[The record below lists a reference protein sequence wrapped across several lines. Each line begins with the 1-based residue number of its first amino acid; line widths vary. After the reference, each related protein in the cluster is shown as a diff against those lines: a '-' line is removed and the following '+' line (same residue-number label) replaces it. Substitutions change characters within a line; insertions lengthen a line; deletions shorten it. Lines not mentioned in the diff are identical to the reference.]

1 MSDFKIDADKKGE
14 TLYVE
19 HDNLLGDV
27 KKRPDV
33 KNLIKIKGFPASVE
47 VSFAKPIDNP
57 KKLFGAAEKAAVE
70 FEKKVLET
78 FESLVADVTQ
88 LQDDEKK
95 KGDAKAADKADK
107 RMKQATKDLKSL
119 AGEFG
124 SKIRKA
130 VERELKA
137 LKEKD
142 GKAVTASRTIFRG
155 MELADDAFQGSVSD
169 DDDDDLDP
177 SVAGYTK
184 ALVKIA
190 GDTEGLTKDET
201 KLRAALIDALV
212 GASGQIAKSAGKGTV
227 DLEEYAKANPKVAKS
242 VAAAAEDYADVADK
256 ILKLFKK
263 VDKPLEGLIKQ
274 SNKDDK
280 LGDNKP
286 FMKALETLHEARN
299 EIESIVYELNN
310 EAESCER
317 LFEGDYG
324 GGKPFNELIKTFKK
338 QDSTTNYGKEMAKA
352 AGELE
357 KSTKG

>member
-1 MSDFKIDADKKGE
+1 MSDFI
-14 TLYVE
+14 
-19 HDNLLGDV
+19 
-27 KKRPDV
+27 
-33 KNLIKIKGFPASVE
+33 PASVE

>member
-19 HDNLLGDV
+19 HDNLLGEV

-47 VSFAKPIDNP
+47 VSFAKPVDNP
-57 KKLFGAAEKAAVE
+57 KKLFGAAEKAAAE

-88 LQDDEKK
+88 LQEDEKK

-107 RMKQATKDLKSL
+107 RLKQATKDLKSL

-124 SKIRKA
+124 TRIRKA

-169 DDDDDLDP
+169 DDDEELDP

-190 GDTEGLTKDET
+190 GDTEGLTKEET
-201 KLRAALIDALV
+201 KLRAALIDALSD
-212 GASGQIAKSAGKGTV
+212 ANGQVAKSAGKGNV
-227 DLEEYAKANPKVAKS
+227 DLEEFAKANPKVVKS
-242 VAAAAEDYADVADK
+242 VAAAAADYSGVADT

-274 SNKDDK
+274 SSKDEK
-280 LGDNKP
+280 LADNRK
-286 FMKALETLHEARN
+286 FMQALEDVHESRN
-299 EIESIVYELNN
+299 EIESVVYELNN
-310 EAESCER
+310 EAESCES
-317 LFEGDYG
+317 LFDGDHN
-324 GGKPFNELIKTFKK
+324 GGKPFDELIKLLKK
-338 QDSTTNYGKEMAKA
+338 LDSTDTFGKEMARA
-352 AGELE
+352 AADLE
-357 KSTKG
+357 KSVKA